1 MQIHK
6 LLPVIYPVLGKHI
19 SSIDRHFMRMT
30 EKVHIG
36 MQLLIRERTF
46 TMESLQQSLLLHF
59 VQVRNK
65 YTEMLLSMARDCVHT
80 ISPGTQDEQ
89 QIHRD
94 VATKASRLRSHGV
107 TRAKTQSTNN
117 RSNKRCQRMKL
128 YTQTTLLLNNTELRI
143 FPRKV
148 NGTGAPIVCKMYRNV
163 PS

>member
-19 SSIDRHFMRMT
+19 SNIDPHSMRMN
-30 EKVHIG
+30 EQVHISI
-36 MQLLIRERTF
+36 QLLIRERTI
-46 TMESLQQSLLLHF
+46 TMESLQQSLFLHF

-94 VATKASRLRSHGV
+94 VATNASRLRLHGV

-128 YTQTTLLLNNTELRI
+128 YTHTTHLLHNTELRI

-148 NGTGAPIVCKMYRNV
+148 DGTGAPIVCKMYRNV